1 MMKMWACL
9 ISLFPST
16 STANLSPARWGASK
30 RVGSSFCRMNGE
42 DWTFTPDLF
51 HGLEIIPGLSRV
63 SPQRCWGC
71 ALILEPDTLKTDNT
85 WGWSERDGVTGCD
98 EIRCDTV
105 NLIRAPDL
113 RRAPV
118 LHRFWGCSFYPS
130 SSFYWKSSLW
140 HLLSNINT
148 PLLSL
153 TADWPLS
160 SRWRH

>member
-9 ISLFPST
+9 ISLFPCT
-16 STANLSPARWGASK
+16 SRANLSPGCWGACK
-30 RVGSSFCRMNGE
+30 RVGSSLNGE
-42 DWTFTPDLF
+42 DGTFTPDL
-51 HGLEIIPGLSRV
+51 PRSWNPSRPFQGISTHV
-63 SPQRCWGC
+63 EKQQRHCWGC
-71 ALILEPDTLKTDNT
+71 ALILEPDTLNTDNT
-85 WGWSERDGVTGCD
+85 WGDDVTGCD

-113 RRAPV
+113 WRAPV
-118 LHRFWGCSFYPS
+118 LHWFWGSSFHPS

-148 PLLSL
+148 PLLSP